1 MVLQDDF
8 TLDFDDQND
17 VKIQFIDGEDFPL
30 ANFTEHRASDHE
42 FYSDESELSS
52 EDSSE
57 DEEGNDE
64 RTLGHTTPEAR
75 ADHECHSTFRR
86 EIWLLLSL
94 AQLLG
99 NMSGDNQWSM
109 QNFTSVPYLRRTAI
123 ALRTFR
129 FTGREMTKGLGGEG
143 GRDLTT

>member
-17 VKIQFIDGEDFPL
+17 VKIQFIDGEDLPL

-57 DEEGNDE
+57 DEEEKGENEVGFDDE
-64 RTLGHTTPEAR
+64 EW
-75 ADHECHSTFRR
+75 SR
-86 EIWLLLSL
+86 E
-94 AQLLG
+94 
-99 NMSGDNQWSM
+99 
-109 QNFTSVPYLRRTAI
+109 VKHK
-123 ALRTFR
+123 
-129 FTGREMTKGLGGEG
+129 GRY
-143 GRDLTT
+143 